1 MSILVKC
8 LIRKSLFFSAASALL
23 LFSPGRWMQNPKNRL
38 FDQPSNAD
46 KGKLM
51 IKRKIKNIIKQ
62 LDEWIF
68 LNPCKMKLTILKDK
82 THIIE
87 EYSSGSPQDFSQI
100 TSLAVALWPGKFDFH
115 RTFLANFSKAQTKTN
130 TVDVPRFIFWQ
141 QYQCS
146 PSPNLLPTQKHSFK
160 KSGER
165 CLLIFISPSQPK
177 THPKAL
183 KVKTSSLS
191 VFFQISVKVKRYLF
205 IVLTSI
211 TYVSWH

>member
-1 MSILVKC
+1 MSHKKITL
-8 LIRKSLFFSAASALL
+8 FSAASALL

-51 IKRKIKNIIKQ
+51 IKRKITTM
-62 LDEWIF
+62 DELIF

-141 QYQCS
+141 QYPCS

-160 KSGER
+160 KSADR
-165 CLLIFISPSQPK
+165 CLLIFISSSQPK
-177 THPKAL
+177 THP
-183 KVKTSSLS
+183 
-191 VFFQISVKVKRYLF
+191 
-205 IVLTSI
+205 
-211 TYVSWH
+211 

>member
-8 LIRKSLFFSAASALL
+8 LIRKSLFFLQRL
-23 LFSPGRWMQNPKNRL
+23 LFCCSLRAGECKIQRIDSLINHRTLIRENWWSRERL
-38 FDQPSNAD
+38 
-46 KGKLM
+46 
-51 IKRKIKNIIKQ
+51 KRLKQ

-141 QYQCS
+141 QYPCS

-160 KSGER
+160 KSADR
-165 CLLIFISPSQPK
+165 CLLIFISSSQPK

-183 KVKTSSLS
+183 KVKTSSLF
-191 VFFQISVKVKRYLF
+191 VFF
-205 IVLTSI
+205 
-211 TYVSWH
+211 